1 MKNKSGFTVIE
12 VLVLA
17 VFLTGIGVL
26 FFMQKAEI
34 EAKNRDDQRKTAINA
49 MHYSLEEVFFKES
62 SFYPTEINEKNLIS
76 MDPQLFTDP
85 NGINLGE
92 PESDYRYEATYCS
105 HGKCK
110 KYTLRATL
118 EKEDDFI
125 KKNRE

>member
-17 VFLTGIGVL
+17 VFLVGIGIL
-26 FFMQKAEI
+26 FFTQKAEI
-34 EAKNRDDQRKTAINA
+34 QAKNRDSQRKTAINA
-49 MHYSLEEVFFKES
+49 MHYSLEEVFFKKN
-62 SFYPTEINEKNLIS
+62 SFYPTEINEKNLTS

-85 NGINLGE
+85 NGVNLGE
-92 PESDYRYEATYCS
+92 AKSNYRYEATDCS
-105 HGKCK
+105 DGKCK
-110 KYTLRATL
+110 KYTLRAEL